1 MLPTWAPHIAW
12 FRSAEHNA
20 RLENCQAIH
29 DEACVFDDE
38 RINNEELNYLKANL
52 VSLRETALNF
62 AKVTA
67 RLTCKFY
74 RSEYTD
80 AKGLRLKWGLV

>member
-1 MLPTWAPHIAW
+1 MYCLIPNTAQ
-12 FRSAEHNA
+12 HNA
-20 RLENCQAIH
+20 QLKNCQAMH
-29 DEACVFDDE
+29 DEASVFDDE
-38 RINNEELNYLKANL
+38 RINNGELNCLRANL

-67 RLTCKFY
+67 WLTCKFY

-80 AKGLRLKWGLV
+80 AKGLRLK